1 MRYETKLYRNYTKK
15 PSTQQQK
22 SNRMTIKLVY
32 FLNIVIL
39 LSACTN
45 TLWTSDIQ
53 LANTISET
61 ARLKSNAYKA
71 GQFIVHSRERYNKP
85 GEDLSI
91 YLEGDGL
98 AWVSRTEPSRD
109 PTPDNPIGLRL
120 AALDKAPNVI
130 WIARPCQ
137 YTNIVENPLCKHYYW
152 TIGRLS
158 PEIVASV
165 DLAITAAKLS
175 AKATKIHL
183 IGYSGGGGLAILIA
197 ARRNDVSTIKT
208 VAGNIDHEAFTNFHQ
223 VTPMSQSMD
232 PATVAGSINTIPQW
246 HFYGEDDKVVPKLI
260 GESYLRKAGFK
271 SCSQMQ
277 VISSVSHDRGWEA
290 RWPRLLQETRQG
302 RINKACEEGS

>member
-1 MRYETKLYRNYTKK
+1 M
-15 PSTQQQK
+15 
-22 SNRMTIKLVY
+22 MIKLIY
-32 FLNIVIL
+32 FFNTIIL
-39 LSACTN
+39 LSACSN

-53 LANTISET
+53 RANRISEA
-61 ARLKSNAYKA
+61 ARLKTNTYKV
-71 GQFIVHSRERYNKP
+71 GQFIVHSRERIDKP
-85 GEDLSI
+85 GEDLNI

-137 YTNIVENPLCKHYYW
+137 YTNIVENPLCKQYYW

-197 ARRNDVSTIKT
+197 ARRNDVSTIRT
-208 VAGNIDHEAFTNFHQ
+208 VAGNIDHEAFTSFHR
-223 VTPMSQSMD
+223 VTPMSQSLD
-232 PATVAGSINTIPQW
+232 PATVAGSINAIPQW

-271 SCSQMQ
+271 SCSQIK
-277 VISSVSHDRGWEA
+277 VISGVSHDRGWES
-290 RWPRLLQETRQG
+290 RWSRLLKETHG
-302 RINKACEEGS
+302 VLKKNVCEESLR

>member
-1 MRYETKLYRNYTKK
+1 M
-15 PSTQQQK
+15 
-22 SNRMTIKLVY
+22 IKLVY
-32 FLNIVIL
+32 FLTIIIL
-39 LSACTN
+39 LSACSN

-53 LANTISET
+53 LANTISEP
-61 ARLKSNAYKA
+61 ARLKSNTYKA
-71 GQFIVHSRERYNKP
+71 GQFIVHSRERFDKP

-109 PTPDNPIGLRL
+109 PTPDNPIGLKL
-120 AALDKAPNVI
+120 TALDRAPNVI

-137 YTNIVENPLCKHYYW
+137 YTNVTENPFCKQYYW

-175 AKATKIHL
+175 AKSNKIHL

-197 ARRNDVSTIKT
+197 ARRNDVATIRT
-208 VAGNIDHEAFTNFHQ
+208 VAGNIDHEAFTSFHR

-232 PATVAGSINTIPQW
+232 PATVARSINTIPQW
-246 HFYGEDDKVVPKLI
+246 HFYGENDKVVPKLI
-260 GESYLRKAGFK
+260 GESYLRKAGLK
-271 SCSQMQ
+271 GCTQIQ
-277 VISSVSHDRGWEA
+277 VITGVSHDRGWESH
-290 RWPRLLQETRQG
+290 WLRLLQETSQD
-302 RINKACEEGS
+302 RINKSCYEGLRKLINS

>member
-1 MRYETKLYRNYTKK
+1 M
-15 PSTQQQK
+15 
-22 SNRMTIKLVY
+22 IKLVY
-32 FLNIVIL
+32 LLNIIIL
-39 LSACTN
+39 LSACSN

-53 LANTISET
+53 LANTISEP
-61 ARLKSNAYKA
+61 ARLKTNTYKA
-71 GQFIVHSRERYNKP
+71 GQFIVHSRERIDKP
-85 GEDLSI
+85 GEDLNI

-120 AALDKAPNVI
+120 AALDNAPNVI

-137 YTNIVENPLCKHYYW
+137 YTNIVENPFCKQYYW

-165 DLAITAAKLS
+165 DLAITAAKKK

-197 ARRNDVSTIKT
+197 ALRNDVSTIRT
-208 VAGNIDHEAFTNFHQ
+208 VAGNIDHEAFTSFHR
-223 VTPMSQSMD
+223 VTPMSQSLD

-271 SCSQMQ
+271 SCSQIQ
-277 VISSVSHDRGWEA
+277 VISGVTHERGWES
-290 RWPRLLQETRQG
+290 RWSRLLKETHG
-302 RINKACEEGS
+302 VLKKNACKESLR